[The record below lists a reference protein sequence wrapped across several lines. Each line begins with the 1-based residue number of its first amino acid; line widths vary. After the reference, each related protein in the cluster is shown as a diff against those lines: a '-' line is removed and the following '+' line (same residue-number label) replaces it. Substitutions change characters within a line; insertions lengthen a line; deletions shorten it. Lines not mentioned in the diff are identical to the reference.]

1 MDAISQNRLVLLS
14 RNIFTATGDTPF
26 DGFIAIEGNKI
37 AAVGSREEAGRWT
50 DGAQVVDLGEK
61 LVTPG
66 FGDVHTFFSGWV
78 LRSLGV
84 DFAGIHS
91 DAEGIETLRQYSQ
104 TRPAGAPLFGHCW
117 DADNF
122 EITDDTL
129 LDRVFPDRP
138 VVVFTF
144 DRDRCWMNQAAK
156 DRYGFTPE
164 ECYAEKI
171 WRMIRDYLAEP
182 EMPEKYLEYC
192 RMLNERGITTIKEM
206 TFDDYYGFADV
217 MEQLEKEHRLTVRV
231 SMMSQPVGR
240 GIDIPHG
247 HAMKERFQGEFVSFS
262 GYNRM
267 TDRGIPS
274 FLGELIEPYKS
285 RPDIT
290 CLVPVEWELI
300 EAETL
305 EADRNGFRY
314 SLHCQGDGAVRHT
327 VDLYDRC
334 QKNNGKL
341 VNRHAITDLEYTN
354 PSDLERF
361 GAMGG
366 ITEVYAQIQ
375 SLDKRQDVLDMID
388 RQLGG
393 DRGKNYWNR
402 RKMWDSGICV
412 TCGTDLPLLIPDIPE
427 AVSCGC
433 GGCFADGLTYN
444 EQNMLTVAEMLTAW
458 TKNGQY
464 SCYNED
470 RLGTLEPGKLAD
482 IAVIDQDLFHVPL
495 NEAKNAK
502 VCMTISDG
510 RIVYDTT
517 RKE

>member
-1 MDAISQNRLVLLS
+1 MEAIHQNRLVLLS

-37 AAVGSREEAGRWT
+37 AAVGTREEVGRWT
-50 DGAQVVDLGEK
+50 DGAKVVDLGEK

-66 FGDVHTFFSGWV
+66 FVDVHTFFSGWV

-84 DFAGIHS
+84 DFTGIHS
-91 DAEGIETLRQYSQ
+91 DAAGIEALRQYSQ

-117 DADNF
+117 DADHF

-129 LDRVFPDRP
+129 LDRAFPDTP

-217 MEQLEKEHRLTVRV
+217 MERLEKENRLTVRV

-247 HAMKERFQGEFVSFS
+247 HAMKERFQGPFVSFS

-290 CLVPVEWELI
+290 CLVPVEWDLI
-300 EAETL
+300 EKETL
-305 EADRNGFRY
+305 EA
-314 SLHCQGDGAVRHT
+314 
-327 VDLYDRC
+327 
-334 QKNNGKL
+334 
-341 VNRHAITDLEYTN
+341 
-354 PSDLERF
+354 
-361 GAMGG
+361 
-366 ITEVYAQIQ
+366 
-375 SLDKRQDVLDMID
+375 
-388 RQLGG
+388 
-393 DRGKNYWNR
+393 
-402 RKMWDSGICV
+402 
-412 TCGTDLPLLIPDIPE
+412 
-427 AVSCGC
+427 
-433 GGCFADGLTYN
+433 
-444 EQNMLTVAEMLTAW
+444 
-458 TKNGQY
+458 
-464 SCYNED
+464 
-470 RLGTLEPGKLAD
+470 GKLAD
-482 IAVIDQDLFHVPL
+482 IAVIDRDLFHMPL

-510 RIVYDTT
+510 HIVYDATG
-517 RKE
+517 KE

>member
-1 MDAISQNRLVLLS
+1 MDNKRETNLVLLS
-14 RNIFTATGDTPF
+14 RNIFTAAGQQPF
-26 DGFIAIEGNKI
+26 DGFVAIRGNRI
-37 AAVGSREEAGRWT
+37 AAVGSREEAQRWIGDT
-50 DGAQVVDLGEK
+50 TRVIELGDSV
-61 LVTPG
+61 VTPG
-66 FGDVHTFFSGWV
+66 FTDVHTFFSGWA
-78 LRSLGV
+78 LRTLGV
-84 DFAGIHS
+84 DFGGVTT
-91 DAEGIETLRQYSQ
+91 DAEGVEKLRAYAAG
-104 TRPAGAPLFGHCW
+104 RPDGKPLFGHHW
-117 DADNF
+117 EPEAF
-122 EITDDTL
+122 QITDAGL
-129 LDRVFPDRP
+129 LDRTFPEKP
-138 VVVFTF
+138 VVVFNF
-144 DRDRCWMNQAAK
+144 GRDRCWMNQAARE
-156 DRYGFTPE
+156 RYGFTPE

-182 EMPEKYLEYC
+182 EMADKYLEYC
-192 RMLNERGITTIKEM
+192 RMLNSRGVTTIKEM
-206 TFDDYYGFADV
+206 TFDDYYGFMDV
-217 MEQLEKEHRLTVRV
+217 MERLEREDKLTVRV

-247 HAMKERFQGEFVSFS
+247 IAMRERFRGEFVRFS

-327 VDLYDRC
+327 VDLFDRC
-334 QKNNGKL
+334 EKVDGKL
-341 VNRHAITDLEYTN
+341 KNRHAITDLEYSN
-354 PSDLERF
+354 PADLERF

-375 SLDKRQDVLDMID
+375 SLDNRQDVLDMID

-427 AVSCGC
+427 AITCGC
-433 GGCFADGLTYN
+433 GGYFADGYSYN
-444 EQNMLTVAEMLTAW
+444 EQNMLTVAQMLTAW
-458 TKNGQY
+458 TRNGQY

-470 RLGTLEPGKLAD
+470 RLGILAPGMLAD
-482 IAVIDQDLFHVPL
+482 IAVLDRDVFRMPL
-495 NEAKNAK
+495 AEVKNAK
-502 VCMTISDG
+502 VCLTISDG
-510 RIVYDTT
+510 RIVYNAI
-517 RKE
+517 